1 MYEACCE
8 HRNTTAAAI
17 SSGSAGRPSGFCERT
32 RVWKSSGSLVSMSV
46 RTNPG
51 ATVLIVMPSA
61 ATSFATV
68 RENAEIAPFAAAY
81 DESPGRPPPV

>member
-17 SSGSAGRPSGFCERT
+17 SSGSAGRPSGFCALT
-32 RVWKSSGSLVSMSV
+32 RAWKSSGSLVSISV

-51 ATVLIVMPSA
+51 
-61 ATSFATV
+61 
-68 RENAEIAPFAAAY
+68 
-81 DESPGRPPPV
+81 RPC